1 MTVLT
6 APFGVTADGTPVNLH
21 TLTNAAGM
29 QAEILDYGCV
39 IRALRVPDR
48 TGTLTDVVLGYDTL
62 AEYESR
68 TCFFG
73 TFVGRYANRIKGA
86 SFSLDGVTYHM
97 PANEGEN
104 HLHGTYC
111 SRVYPGVVEGNA
123 LVFRCVSPAG
133 EEGFPGTLTFS
144 VSYTL
149 TEDNALVI
157 DYAAET
163 DAPTV
168 LNFTNHSYFNL
179 NGQDG
184 SQIFSHSLKIHA
196 DAITECGP
204 GCIPTGAYLPVVGT
218 PFDFNEA
225 KTIGRDFYAELP
237 QLRSTGGYDHNFVLR
252 GELGTLHPAAEASSE
267 VTGIALQC
275 ETTEPGMQL
284 YTGNFITGDSAV
296 GKAGVVYPR
305 HGAFCLETQHFPC
318 SPNFP
323 QFPTTTLRPGEH
335 YSSRTLYRFTT
346 I

>member
-1 MTVLT
+1 MTIIT
-6 APFGVTADGTPVNLH
+6 TPYGVTADGTPVNLH
-21 TLTNAAGM
+21 TLTNSNGM

-39 IRALRVPDR
+39 IRTLKVPDR
-48 TGTLTDVVLGYDTL
+48 NGVLTDVVLGYDTL
-62 AEYESR
+62 AEYESHS
-68 TCFFG
+68 CFFG
-73 TFVGRYANRIKGA
+73 TFVGRYANRIKGSA
-86 SFSLDGVTYHM
+86 FELDGVTYRM
-97 PANEGEN
+97 PPNEGEN
-104 HLHGTYC
+104 HLHGTFC
-111 SRVYPGVVEGNA
+111 NRVYAGAAEGDA

-184 SQIFSHSLKIHA
+184 SQIFNHSLKIYA

-204 GCIPTGAYLPVVGT
+204 GCIPTGAFLPVAGT
-218 PFDFNEA
+218 PFDFTEA
-225 KTIGRDFYAELP
+225 KDIGQDFYDELP
-237 QLRSTGGYDHNFVLR
+237 QLRAASGYDHNFVLR
-252 GELGTLHPAAEASSE
+252 GESGTLRPAAEACSE

-275 ETTEPGMQL
+275 ETTEPGMQF
-284 YTGNFITGDSAV
+284 YTGNFIIGDSAV
-296 GKAGVVYPR
+296 GKGGVVHPQ

-318 SPNFP
+318 SPNIAHFP
-323 QFPTTTLRPGEH
+323 STVLRPGEQ
-335 YSSRTLYRFTT
+335 YRSRTLYRFSN